1 VKLDGDRTYSMI
13 VHTLGEYD
21 AVKSTLQ
28 KEGANLWDN
37 IGVDTM
43 PVSPEKIE
51 FTPKPPKPT
60 ELPMIKCSLNLD
72 LIQKASTNLKNA
84 AKRSSERN
92 MTDHRT
98 TGSNTP
104 SRRKFFYWPIQV
116 PFFLTFSIQS
126 YYRLF

>member
-1 VKLDGDRTYSMI
+1 MI

>member
-60 ELPMIKCSLNLD
+60 ELPTIKCSLNLD